1 MSYQNRLKEFF
12 KQNDPDRLYL
22 AKKIAR
28 SFRDDEDAV
37 MKRLEE
43 IYGSGGP
50 SKLVYKE
57 LAESVKPSIS
67 VKSHDANDSDIEIA
81 DHQDDNAKPK
91 SKKKIIIIVSAVI
104 LLGVG
109 GFFGST
115 MFMGGG
121 EDNSSSEEEYI
132 ASDHENDSIV
142 NAVEEKLNQASSHS
156 DTTSNH
162 SHNDTTSEEIKVDS
176 TAQKIMEAAEVL
188 DAIR

>member
-67 VKSHDANDSDIEIA
+67 VKSHDSNDSDIEIA
-81 DHQDDNAKPK
+81 DHQDDNTKPK
-91 SKKKIIIIVSAVI
+91 SKKKLIIIV
-104 LLGVG
+104 
-109 GFFGST
+109 F
-115 MFMGGG
+115 
-121 EDNSSSEEEYI
+121 
-132 ASDHENDSIV
+132 
-142 NAVEEKLNQASSHS
+142 
-156 DTTSNH
+156 
-162 SHNDTTSEEIKVDS
+162 KV
-176 TAQKIMEAAEVL
+176 
-188 DAIR
+188 

>member
-57 LAESVKPSIS
+57 LAESVKPSIP
-67 VKSHDANDSDIEIA
+67 VKSHDANDTDIGI
-81 DHQDDNAKPK
+81 DDQKDDNNKPK
-91 SKKKIIIIVSAVI
+91 SRKKLILIVSAVI

-115 MFMGGG
+115 MFIGGN
-121 EDNSSSEEEYI
+121 EDNTSIEENQ
-132 ASDHENDSIV
+132 NDSIV
-142 NAVEEKLNQASSHS
+142 NAVEEKLNQASSKPEKI
-156 DTTSNH
+156 
-162 SHNDTTSEEIKVDS
+162 SEETKVDS
-176 TAQKIMEAAEVL
+176 TAQEIIEAAEVL

>member
-57 LAESVKPSIS
+57 LAESVKPSIP
-67 VKSHDANDSDIEIA
+67 VKSHDANDTDIGI
-81 DHQDDNAKPK
+81 DDQKDDNNKPK
-91 SKKKIIIIVSAVI
+91 SIKNR
-104 LLGVG
+104 LLQI
-109 GFFGST
+109 S
-115 MFMGGG
+115 
-121 EDNSSSEEEYI
+121 YI
-132 ASDHENDSIV
+132 TIDYR
-142 NAVEEKLNQASSHS
+142 
-156 DTTSNH
+156 
-162 SHNDTTSEEIKVDS
+162 
-176 TAQKIMEAAEVL
+176 VL
-188 DAIR
+188 TLLFLVKDFH